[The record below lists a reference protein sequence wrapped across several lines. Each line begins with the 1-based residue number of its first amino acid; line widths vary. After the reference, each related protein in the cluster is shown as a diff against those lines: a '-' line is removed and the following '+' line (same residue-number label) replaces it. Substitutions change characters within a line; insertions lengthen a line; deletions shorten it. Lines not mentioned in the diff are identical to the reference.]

1 MPPAT
6 TIPTAIETA
15 TPTTTAAIS
24 GLIMTDGPGLDR
36 GLQSWRG
43 APLALHVMMR
53 LSPQVADIM
62 INTNRN
68 IGPYEGFGVAVW
80 PDEMQGLSGALAGI
94 QTGLQHC
101 DTRFMVSVPC
111 DAPELPHDLVQR
123 LSSALLMQGA
133 DLAMAVSGEGAER
146 QVHPDF
152 CLMESSLLENLT
164 HFLRSGGRERAAWH
178 ASLQVAEVPFASSAP
193 FKTAP

>member
-1 MPPAT
+1 MQPAT
-6 TIPTAIETA
+6 TIPTATS
-15 TPTTTAAIS
+15 TIS
-24 GLIMTDGPGLDR
+24 ALILTGGPGPDR

-53 LSPQVADIM
+53 LSPQVADTM
-62 INTNRN
+62 INANRN
-68 IGPYEGFGVAVW
+68 IAPYEGFGVAVW

-111 DAPELPHDLVQR
+111 DAPDLPHDLVQR
-123 LSSALLMQGA
+123 LAAALLEQGA
-133 DLAMAVSGEGAER
+133 DLALAVSGEGLER

-164 HFLRSGGRERAAWH
+164 HFLRSGGRERDAWH
-178 ASLQVAEVPFASSAP
+178 ASLQVAEAQFDSIASFNKAP
-193 FKTAP
+193 

>member
-1 MPPAT
+1 MQAAT
-6 TIPTAIETA
+6 TIPTATTTA
-15 TPTTTAAIS
+15 TPATS
-24 GLIMTDGPGLDR
+24 GLILTDGPGLDR
-36 GLQSWRG
+36 GLRSWRG

-62 INTNRN
+62 INANRN

-101 DTRFMVSVPC
+101 DTRFMVCVPC

-123 LSSALLMQGA
+123 LATALLTQGA
-133 DLAMAVSGEGAER
+133 DLAVAVSGEGAQR
-146 QVHPDF
+146 QIHPDF

-164 HFLRSGGRERAAWH
+164 YFLRSGGRERAAWH
-178 ASLQVAEVPFASSAP
+178 AALQVAEAPFESNAG

>member
-1 MPPAT
+1 MHSAT
-6 TIPTAIETA
+6 TTSTTAPTAISTV
-15 TPTTTAAIS
+15 S
-24 GLIMTDGPGLDR
+24 GLILTSGPGPDR
-36 GLQSWRG
+36 GLQAWRG

-53 LSPQVADIM
+53 LSPQVADVM
-62 INTNRN
+62 INANRN

-80 PDEMQGLSGALAGI
+80 PDEIQGWGGALAAI

-123 LSSALLMQGA
+123 LAAGLLAQGA
-133 DLAMAVSGEGAER
+133 DLALAVSGEGAER

-178 ASLQVAEVPFASSAP
+178 ASLQVAEVPFDSIAAFKAAP
-193 FKTAP
+193 